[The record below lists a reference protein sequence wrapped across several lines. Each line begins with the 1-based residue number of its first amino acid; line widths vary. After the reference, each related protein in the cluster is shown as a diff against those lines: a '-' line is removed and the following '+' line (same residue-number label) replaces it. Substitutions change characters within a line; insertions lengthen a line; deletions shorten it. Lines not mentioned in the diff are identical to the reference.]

1 MNTDTKTLRILCV
14 DDDVHVLSL
23 VTDMLGEQGH
33 NVETAIDGAHAL
45 QKLAMSEPRYDLIIA
60 DGRMPH
66 LDGWRLIMQA
76 RANGYTGKIIL
87 FSAWLNDEERERYG
101 RLHVDALLEKPPRR
115 GELVRVIN
123 QLAAA

>member
-1 MNTDTKTLRILCV
+1 VNTDTKTLRILCV

-45 QKLAMSEPRYDLIIA
+45 QKLATTDSSYDVIIA

-76 RANGYTGKIIL
+76 RANGYAGKIIL

-101 RLHVDALLEKPPRR
+101 RLRVDALLEKPPGR
-115 GELVRVIN
+115 GELVRVVN